1 MATIQKQA
9 ESYPEAVYSA
19 IGLDQLL
26 TYAVESVI
34 DRGDDCTFEN
44 IVLECFTKF
53 PRKFGFER
61 FPEWPDS
68 ARVNK
73 TWLRCR
79 TDKGW
84 IVGNVKSGFKLTPAG
99 TVIARQVDQQLN
111 GRNGAVSPTTA
122 STRSREAAA
131 VKYIQD
137 TAVYKNWRA
146 DKNAFTMRFTEFV
159 ALLNATLE
167 TPRRVLRQ
175 NLNFY
180 KGSARAVSAAVVQ
193 EFLEDCERRF
203 LSELRES

>member
-1 MATIQKQA
+1 MHHEK
-9 ESYPEAVYSA
+9 SYPESSYSA

-26 TYAVESVI
+26 THSV
-34 DRGDDCTFEN
+34 DSVLARGEDCTFEN
-44 IVLECFTKF
+44 IVFECFMKF
-53 PRKFGFER
+53 PKKFGFER
-61 FPEWPDS
+61 FPHWPDS

-84 IVGNVKSGFKLTPAG
+84 IIGNVKAGFRLTPAG
-99 TVIARQVDQQLN
+99 RIVAAQVAKQLKN
-111 GRNGAVSPTTA
+111 RNGSTKAVTA

-137 TAVYKNWRA
+137 TTPYKSWQTNR
-146 DKNAFTMRFTEFV
+146 DAFTMRFPEFV

-180 KGSARAVSAAVVQ
+180 KESARAVSAETVRS
-193 EFLEDCERRF
+193 FLEDCETLF
-203 LSELRES
+203 ASHLKDH